1 MIDKLAW
8 LTFKEGQLL
17 CARSHGKDIYY
28 IPGGKREPGESDEAA
43 LVREIEEEL
52 AVTLKPDTLAF
63 ACEFSAQG
71 PCCSNRGTICHL
83 GDLIL

>member
-17 CARSHGKDIYY
+17 CARSHGKALYY

-43 LVREIEEEL
+43 LVREIAEEL
-52 AVTLKPDTLAF
+52 AVSLKPETLRLA
-63 ACEFSAQG
+63 
-71 PCCSNRGTICHL
+71 
-83 GDLIL
+83 

>member
-28 IPGGKREPGESDEAA
+28 IPGQARAGRERRG
-43 LVREIEEEL
+43 
-52 AVTLKPDTLAF
+52 
-63 ACEFSAQG
+63 G
-71 PCCSNRGTICHL
+71 PRS
-83 GDLIL
+83 